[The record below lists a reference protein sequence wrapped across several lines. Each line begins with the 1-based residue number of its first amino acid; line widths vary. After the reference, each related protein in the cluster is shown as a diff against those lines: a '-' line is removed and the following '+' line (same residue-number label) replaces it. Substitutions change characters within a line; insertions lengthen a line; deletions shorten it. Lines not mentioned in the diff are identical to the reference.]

1 MFALKKC
8 GVALA
13 MVGAACAGD
22 LFDVLDHV
30 YYPVV
35 YGLIHPVQVAQ
46 GCYQRPFE
54 LKKEYKIRDGQ
65 LEVYFGSPDVMY
77 KVKRDLSVNQKPLR
91 VLLEERGRKV
101 LENSR
106 KIISDIID
114 DILEGY

>member
-1 MFALKKC
+1 MFALKKF
-8 GVALA
+8 GLALA
-13 MVGAACAGD
+13 MFGAACAGD
-22 LFDVLDHV
+22 LFDVLDNV

-46 GCYQRPFE
+46 DCYQRPFE
-54 LKKEYKIRDGQ
+54 LKKEYKINGGR
-65 LEVYFGSPDVMY
+65 LEVYFGNRDIMY

-101 LENSR
+101 LDNSR